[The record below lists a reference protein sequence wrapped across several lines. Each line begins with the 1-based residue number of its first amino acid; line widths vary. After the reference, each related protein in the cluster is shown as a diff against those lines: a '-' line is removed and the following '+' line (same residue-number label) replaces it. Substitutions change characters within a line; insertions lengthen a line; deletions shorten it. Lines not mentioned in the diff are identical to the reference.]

1 MFLCI
6 ICKKGKPSRIASVVI
21 DCADPFEAVKQCHK
35 DAASHLDDAED
46 VLGIPIESTM
56 GFAIVKAEEKGWDA
70 LPFRILYAC
79 KMYDEIRIFEKKEE

>member
-6 ICKKGKPSRIASVVI
+6 ICKKGKPSRIPSVVI

-56 GFAIVKAEEKGWDA
+56 GFAILKAEEKRWDA
-70 LPFRILYAC
+70 LPFRILYVC
-79 KMYDEIRIFEKKEE
+79 EMYDEIMIFEKKEE

>member
-6 ICKKGKPSRIASVVI
+6 IWKEGKPSRIASVVI
-21 DCADPFEAVKQCHK
+21 DCADPFEAVKQVHK

-56 GFAIVKAEEKGWDA
+56 GFATLKAEDKGWSSC
-70 LPFRILYAC
+70 LHQISC
-79 KMYDEIRIFEKKEE
+79 ICESYDEIVIFSKEEK